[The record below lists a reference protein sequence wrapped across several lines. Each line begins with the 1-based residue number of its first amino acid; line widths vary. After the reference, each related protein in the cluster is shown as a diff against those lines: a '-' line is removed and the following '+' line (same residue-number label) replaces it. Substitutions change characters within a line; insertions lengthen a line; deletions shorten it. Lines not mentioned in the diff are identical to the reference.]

1 MSADS
6 KVNSRRT
13 AEFVRLLKQ
22 HDYRISATIL
32 AIVPHWSDAEDL
44 IQETS
49 VRLWE
54 QFHEYQ
60 PGTDFGAWACT
71 IARYMVLAYRKR
83 MQRSRLQFSPEIID
97 LLASEIDAV
106 ESVRRDRLDALTECL
121 SKCDERSRDLLRVCY
136 EKGAVIKEVA
146 RHMGR
151 SIQGVYMAL
160 SRLRKLLHDCVEK
173 KLQKERMG

>member
-1 MSADS
+1 MSADFQE
-6 KVNSRRT
+6 NSRRT
-13 AEFVRLLKQ
+13 TDFVRLLKK

-32 AIVPHWSDAEDL
+32 ATVPHWADAEDL

-71 IARYMVLAYRKR
+71 VARYMVLAYRKR
-83 MQRSRLQFSPEIID
+83 MQRSRLQFSQEIVSLLEGEVD
-97 LLASEIDAV
+97 ALASSRHE
-106 ESVRRDRLDALTECL
+106 RLDALMDCL
-121 SKCDERSRDLLRVCY
+121 NTCDDRSRDMLRLCY

-146 RHMGR
+146 REMGR

-160 SRLRKLLHDCVEK
+160 SRLRKVLHECVERKLK
-173 KLQKERMG
+173 KETAG